1 MSRLAPLPEVPSTY
15 ETVPKNKGQ
24 SWWRDW
30 IKTQLPLLFLNPKK
44 SHLKLLLNV
53 LGCPLSPI
61 PSSPSKHSLLDVS
74 STAQYI
80 IQHFMAA
87 TGCKKLM
94 TSNEEGVVKNMYIAG
109 QVKMVVAEEL
119 GGRGGS
125 SATSAA
131 RLVPYQGCF
140 FVWQM
145 FPNKWLIELAVSGNK
160 VVAGSDGNVS
170 WRHTPW
176 LGVHAA
182 KGGIRPL
189 RRALQGLDPVMV
201 ASVFST
207 AQLLGEKRIWDEDCF
222 VLKISA
228 DPTDLAC
235 RSDSTADIVKHV
247 IIGYFSQRSGLLIHL
262 EDSHLTRIQSPG
274 THPTYWE
281 TIMGT
286 KIEDYRMV
294 DNVMIAHSGYST
306 ATLIRF
312 GNNVKVGPQ
321 ITRLE
326 ELWTIDDVVFNV
338 HGLSMDFFIPPEEI
352 RIESPEENL
361 DWKTSLHQLDEA

>member
-1 MSRLAPLPEVPSTY
+1 MSRLAPLPEVPSTN

-24 SWWRDW
+24 LSSWRDW

-44 SHLKLLLNV
+44 SSHLKLLLSV

-74 STAQYI
+74 SSAQYI

-94 TSNEEGVVKNMYIAG
+94 SSNEEGAVKNMYIAG
-109 QVKMVVAEEL
+109 QVKMVVAEEV
-119 GGRGGS
+119 GGGGGS
-125 SATSAA
+125 SVTMSAA
-131 RLVPYQGCF
+131 KLVPDQGCF
-140 FVWQM
+140 YVWQM
-145 FPNKWLIELAVSGNK
+145 FPNQWLIELAVSGHK
-160 VVAGSDGNVS
+160 VVAGSDGNVA

-182 KGGIRPL
+182 KGGVRPL

-228 DPTDLAC
+228 DPTDLASPE
-235 RSDSTADIVKHV
+235 RDVDPFRGLSLDPNPVTRNPPDILGDHYGYEDRGLSD
-247 IIGYFSQRSGLLIHL
+247 GRQRDDRTFGH
-262 EDSHLTRIQSPG
+262 
-274 THPTYWE
+274 
-281 TIMGT
+281 
-286 KIEDYRMV
+286 
-294 DNVMIAHSGYST
+294 ST

-312 GNNVKVGPQ
+312 GNDVRVGPQ

-352 RIESPEENL
+352 RKENPEENL
-361 DWKTSLHQLDEA
+361 DWKTSLHR